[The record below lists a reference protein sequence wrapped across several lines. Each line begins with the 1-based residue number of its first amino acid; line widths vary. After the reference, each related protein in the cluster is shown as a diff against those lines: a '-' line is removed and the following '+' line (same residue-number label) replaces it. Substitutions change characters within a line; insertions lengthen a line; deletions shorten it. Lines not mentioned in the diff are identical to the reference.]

1 MIQSDRMCGLRD
13 QCENGFRDRRL
24 TEWCRFYRQ
33 KLMLYAAG
41 SNNQELKSKVKMQKV
56 LFLVPKAFGS
66 ELRFEIHR
74 KGPYSQTVDDYLNA
88 LQDAG
93 LMDLPSC
100 TLTDTG
106 QAVADDIVP
115 REPLREI
122 VDSMKD
128 VVVHLSE
135 DEMLLMIYNDYPEY
149 RRNSEE
155 WARISSI
162 RRSLAERMLSKHVV
176 SVARAAELAGVL
188 EGRFLDDL
196 RRRGMRWRDAL
207 QGPRQHRSVGV
218 PQRDPFGG
226 CFGSA
231 DLRIPGRGHRR
242 GHGRI
247 DGQDGRT
254 SDSRHCEDHDLG
266 RR

>member
-1 MIQSDRMCGLRD
+1 MMHPEPEQDASSVLRSLNSL
-13 QCENGFRDRRL
+13 E
-24 TEWCRFYRQ
+24 

-41 SNNQELKSKVKMQKV
+41 SNDKELKSKVKMQKI
-56 LFLVPKAFGS
+56 LFLVSEALPKAFGG
-66 ELRFEIHR
+66 ELSFEAHK

-106 QAVADDIVP
+106 QAVADAVVP

-155 WARISSI
+155 WARISAI

-176 SVARAAELAGVL
+176 SVARAAELAGVP
-188 EGRFLDDL
+188 EDQFLDDL
-196 RRRGMRWRDAL
+196 HRRGVRWRDAL
-207 QGPRQHRSVGV
+207 
-218 PQRDPFGG
+218 
-226 CFGSA
+226 
-231 DLRIPGRGHRR
+231 
-242 GHGRI
+242 
-247 DGQDGRT
+247 
-254 SDSRHCEDHDLG
+254 
-266 RR
+266 